1 MLPNLTHLVRDFQT
15 SLILFRNQTSIHRM
29 KDLYHVELS
38 IISTGAWQDQ
48 NIVN

>member
-1 MLPNLTHLVRDFQT
+1 MVPNLTHLVRDFQT
-15 SLILFRNQTSIHRM
+15 SLILFRT